1 MCSNY
6 DKKSCLSTAS
16 FPTAVSESKKTRVA
30 DVPFRYNFPDK
41 GNRSYYENGTQN
53 MDVTLIWLK
62 AMCLTRK
69 YLRIHTGNQNNFWL
83 SLIAIELAMECRR

>member
-30 DVPFRYNFPDK
+30 DVSDITSLTKETEAIMRTVH
-41 GNRSYYENGTQN
+41 R
-53 MDVTLIWLK
+53 IW
-62 AMCLTRK
+62 M
-69 YLRIHTGNQNNFWL
+69 
-83 SLIAIELAMECRR
+83 